1 MFVKIHILSEQCLEK
16 RPNCDHNYL
25 NLRIKIAPVKAGSH
39 ATVYTVVYIWPLW
52 TYIGHRNQTYTLYTG
67 IASALT
73 VTDSVFMQRFR
84 LSWPLFPLWR
94 KEQSILRIY
103 ITNFPLSYTYCKMKL
118 YLQEGYEP
126 TVTIRFTA

>member
-1 MFVKIHILSEQCLEK
+1 MKYVCKNSYPQRTMFRKTSKLWPQLSESPHKNRSCQGWIACY
-16 RPNCDHNYL
+16 CVYCSIYL
-25 NLRIKIAPVKAGSH
+25 AFVNIYR
-39 ATVYTVVYIWPLW
+39 
-52 TYIGHRNQTYTLYTG
+52 TG

-73 VTDSVFMQRFR
+73 VTDTVFMQRFR
-84 LSWPLFPLWR
+84 LLWPLFPLWR

>member
-1 MFVKIHILSEQCLEK
+1 MKYVCKNSYPQRTMFRKTSKLWPQLSESPHKNRSCQGWIACY
-16 RPNCDHNYL
+16 CVYCSIYL
-25 NLRIKIAPVKAGSH
+25 AFVNIYR
-39 ATVYTVVYIWPLW
+39 
-52 TYIGHRNQTYTLYTG
+52 TG

-84 LSWPLFPLWR
+84 LLWPLFPLWR